1 MNNTALRSTVSRA
14 WLFARANPGIIVGA
28 SVLLLLLL
36 ASFFAPLPYN
46 PVQPDPTS
54 ITRPPSSKHLFGT
67 DSNGFDVLSRVIAA
81 GRRDLPL
88 ALGGTLASLALGLVV
103 GLPLS
108 TKSRFSEALMRAL
121 DAFQSFPL
129 IVLSVTIVAL
139 TGNSIS
145 NIIYAI
151 IIING
156 PRFIR
161 LIRGEALSIR
171 DSRFIEAAVASG
183 ASQRRIVFRHIM
195 PNVAD
200 ICLVQSSLTAA
211 NAIIVIAALNFLG
224 VGLSPPDPTWGSMV
238 QAGAQAISLGQW
250 WIAVWPGIAIFLAIG
265 SLNIMANG
273 IQRRVEGV

>member
-1 MNNTALRSTVSRA
+1 MNSTALRSTASRA
-14 WLFARANPGIIVGA
+14 WLFARANPGIIIGA

-46 PVQPDPTS
+46 PVRPDPTS

-250 WIAVWPGIAIFLAIG
+250 WIAVWPGVAIFLAIG

>member
-1 MNNTALRSTVSRA
+1 MSEQLEQTPRQSR
-14 WLFARANPGIIVGA
+14 WSFVRANPAIAIGGG
-28 SVLLLLLL
+28 LLLLLIL

-46 PVQPDPTS
+46 PTQPDPLHVLE
-54 ITRPPSSKHLFGT
+54 PPSSDHLFGT
-67 DSNGFDVLSRVIAA
+67 DGNGFDVLSRVVAS

-88 ALGGTLASLALGLVV
+88 ALIGTLASLVVGLVI

-108 TKSRFSEALMRAL
+108 TRSRWSESLMRAL
-121 DAFQSFPL
+121 DAFQAFPL

-139 TGNSIS
+139 TGNKIS

-171 DSRFIEAAVASG
+171 DGRFIEAAVATG
-183 ASQRRIVFRHIM
+183 ARPRRVVFRHIM
-195 PNVAD
+195 PNVID

-224 VGLSPPDPTWGSMV
+224 VGVSPPDPTWGSMV
-238 QAGAQAISLGQW
+238 QAGAQSISLGQW
-250 WIAVWPGIAIFLAIG
+250 WVAIWPGVAIFIAIG
-265 SLNIMANG
+265 SLNILAG
-273 IQRRVEGV
+273 GVQRRMDAS

>member
-1 MNNTALRSTVSRA
+1 MSSTASTSTGSRV
-14 WLFARANPGIIVGA
+14 WLFARANPGIIIGA

-36 ASFFAPLPYN
+36 ASFFAPLPYD
-46 PVQPDPTS
+46 PVRPDPTS
-54 ITRPPSSKHLFGT
+54 LTQAPSSQHLFGT

-88 ALGGTLASLALGLVV
+88 ALGGTLASLVLGLVG

-108 TKSRFSEALMRAL
+108 TKSRYSEALMRAL

-224 VGLSPPDPTWGSMV
+224 VGLNPPDPTWGSMV

-250 WIAVWPGIAIFLAIG
+250 WMAVWPGVAIFLAIG

>member
-1 MNNTALRSTVSRA
+1 MSEQLQQSPRQSTWTFV
-14 WLFARANPGIIVGA
+14 RANPAIVVGGG
-28 SVLLLLLL
+28 LLLLMLL

-46 PVQPDPTS
+46 PTQPDPLNVLQ
-54 ITRPPSSKHLFGT
+54 PPSGAHPFGT
-67 DSNGFDVLSRVIAA
+67 DGNGFDVLSRVVAS

-88 ALGGTLASLALGLVV
+88 ALIGTAASLFVGLVI

-108 TKSRFSEALMRAL
+108 TRSRWSESLMRAL
-121 DAFQSFPL
+121 DAFQAFPL

-139 TGNSIS
+139 TGNRIS
-145 NIIYAI
+145 NIVYAI

-171 DSRFIEAAVASG
+171 DGRYIEAAVATG
-183 ASQRRIVFRHIM
+183 ARPRRVVFRHIM
-195 PNVAD
+195 PNVLD

-224 VGLSPPDPTWGSMV
+224 VGVSPPDPTWGSMV
-238 QAGAQAISLGQW
+238 QAGAQSISLGQW
-250 WIAVWPGIAIFLAIG
+250 WVAIWPGVAIFIAIG
-265 SLNIMANG
+265 SLNILAG
-273 IQRRVEGV
+273 GVQRRMDAS

>member
-1 MNNTALRSTVSRA
+1 MSEQLEQSPKQSR
-14 WLFARANPGIIVGA
+14 WLFVRANPAIAIGSG
-28 SVLLLLLL
+28 LLLLLIL

-46 PVQPDPTS
+46 PTQPDPLHVLE
-54 ITRPPSSKHLFGT
+54 PPSGAHPFGT
-67 DSNGFDVLSRVIAA
+67 DGNGFDVLSRVVAS

-88 ALGGTLASLALGLVV
+88 ALIGTLASLVVGLVI

-108 TKSRFSEALMRAL
+108 TRSRWSESLMRAL
-121 DAFQSFPL
+121 DAFQAFPL

-139 TGNSIS
+139 TGNKIS

-171 DSRFIEAAVASG
+171 DGRFIEAAVATG
-183 ASQRRIVFRHIM
+183 ARPRRIVFRHIM
-195 PNVAD
+195 PNVLD

-224 VGLSPPDPTWGSMV
+224 VGVSPPDPTWGSMV
-238 QAGAQAISLGQW
+238 QAGAQSISLGQW
-250 WIAVWPGIAIFLAIG
+250 WVAIWPGVAIFIAIG
-265 SLNIMANG
+265 SLNILAG
-273 IQRRVEGV
+273 GVQRKMDAS